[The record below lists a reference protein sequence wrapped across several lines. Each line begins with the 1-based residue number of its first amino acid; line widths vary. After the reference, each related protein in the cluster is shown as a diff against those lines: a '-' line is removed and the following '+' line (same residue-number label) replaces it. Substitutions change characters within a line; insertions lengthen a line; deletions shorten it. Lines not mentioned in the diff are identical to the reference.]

1 MSHNSSYNV
10 VLRIAALA
18 AGIPVMYLRAVNG
31 SEAVVV
37 LMTFLFYCGGYLLIA
52 VAPANWTDFQIGY
65 AIGYSL
71 SMEVALGI
79 VLIAQIPFSTLSSKD
94 LWYSRAALCA
104 NIGLFVI
111 AMGAWIW
118 HRKRVNHISVLGFL
132 FTGIIYPCCGFPRGD
147 AHRGIAVSISMPGVS

>member
-1 MSHNSSYNV
+1 MIVRKSHYNV

-37 LMTFLFYCGGYLLIA
+37 LMTFLFYFGGYLLIA
-52 VAPANWTDFQIGY
+52 GAPANWTNFQIGY

-94 LWYSRAALCA
+94 LWYSRAALWS
-104 NIGLFVI
+104 NIVLFVI

-118 HRKRVNHISVLGFL
+118 NRKRVDHLSVFGFL
-132 FTGIIYPCCGFPRGD
+132 FTGIIYPFGAFLVEML
-147 AHRGIAVSISMPGVS
+147 IAGTLYR